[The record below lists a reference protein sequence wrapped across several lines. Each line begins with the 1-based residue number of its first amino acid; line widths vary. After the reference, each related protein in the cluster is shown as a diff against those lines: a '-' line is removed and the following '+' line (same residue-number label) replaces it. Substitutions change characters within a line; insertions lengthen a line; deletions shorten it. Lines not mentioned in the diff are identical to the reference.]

1 MKINRGTTQ
10 LGFLII
16 GLVLIIIT
24 YFLYPQIEEKKY
36 SKVIIEDEKIET
48 TEEES
53 NTFQNVEYKG
63 LYDFNNEFIV
73 KSEKARILTEEP
85 DIVYM
90 TSMKVVIEMKDG
102 RFVVITSDSGRYN
115 KSTYDCFFVDNV
127 KATDEKT
134 IIFADNLDLLSSK
147 DLATVYNNVILNSE
161 RGTLTADI
169 VHYDFE
175 TKRYKISMLNDEKV
189 KIKLVEWVI
198 LKNLE

>member
-10 LGFLII
+10 LGLLII

-102 RFVVITSDSGRYN
+102 RFVVITSDTGSYN
-115 KSTYDCFFVDNV
+115 K
-127 KATDEKT
+127 KT
-134 IIFADNLDLLSSK
+134 A
-147 DLATVYNNVILNSE
+147 
-161 RGTLTADI
+161 
-169 VHYDFE
+169 
-175 TKRYKISMLNDEKV
+175 
-189 KIKLVEWVI
+189 
-198 LKNLE
+198 